1 MLASCWHCYLQ
12 ASADFLSL
20 QCCELGSFGRCSE
33 LREREARLL
42 DHSQFQTKNKKDLTI
57 SFLSLKYFS
66 CIPFVLSVNMGVAL
80 LLRSPSLKCTLN
92 NCYFWT
98 GISYCFSVL
107 KWLVSI
113 RPKKV
118 QVSKETLHWQIKS
131 HIRRH
136 RDDVWCNFIF
146 RIYLSI
152 IFSC

>member
-66 CIPFVLSVNMGVAL
+66 CIPFVLSVNMAVAL

-92 NCYFWT
+92 NCLFLNRHIILFFCAEVASFY
-98 GISYCFSVL
+98 
-107 KWLVSI
+107 
-113 RPKKV
+113 
-118 QVSKETLHWQIKS
+118 QAKES
-131 HIRRH
+131 SG
-136 RDDVWCNFIF
+136 F
-146 RIYLSI
+146 
-152 IFSC
+152 